1 MEFCVGLLVLLIAVP
16 FLFKLLG
23 ATLRALG
30 PLIAVIVGVVVVVGV
45 VALAVNLVGSLV
57 NFAVTQLIGPLGL
70 LLLGGAAVW
79 FGYREWQKR
88 QIGRSGGGSTHVW
101 DAKPKRGSTH
111 LEIGDDGE
119 IVTLDELMS
128 EDEPEK
134 KKRE

>member
-23 ATLRALG
+23 AILRALG
-30 PLIAVIVGVVVVVGV
+30 PLIAVLLGISLVLGIVW
-45 VALAVNLVGSLV
+45 LAFNLVRSVVEGAAGLL
-57 NFAVTQLIGPLGL
+57 FGPLGL
-70 LLLGGAAVW
+70 LLLGGVAAW

-88 QIGRSGGGSTHVW
+88 QIGRSRSSSTHVW

-119 IVTLDELMS
+119 IVTLEELMD

-134 KKRE
+134 KKRG